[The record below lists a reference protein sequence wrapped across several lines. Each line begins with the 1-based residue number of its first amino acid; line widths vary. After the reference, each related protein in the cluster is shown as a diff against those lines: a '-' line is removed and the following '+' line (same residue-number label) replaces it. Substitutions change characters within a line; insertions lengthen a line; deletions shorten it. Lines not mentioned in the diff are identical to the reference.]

1 MFKTLPSDLSG
12 HINEDLDG
20 NIIVHTSVC
29 RFWWLKLN
37 HYKILPKY
45 FVQLLQF

>member
-20 NIIVHTSVC
+20 NMIVYTSAS
-29 RFWWLKLN
+29 RAWWL
-37 HYKILPKY
+37 
-45 FVQLLQF
+45 